1 MKKIILAAI
10 AAVSIICLTG
20 CESPEERD
28 HRLDVEEVE
37 YVEDGSESC
46 EESNSN
52 YGTLYA
58 NVYGECLELTSYR
71 TYAKNDSV
79 LLYLKEDY
87 WFRNDDGNRV
97 SCKEIVTSLNNVFI
111 FQKCEKKTEQ

>member
-1 MKKIILAAI
+1 MRKIILAVI
-10 AAVSIICLTG
+10 AAASIICLTG

-28 HRLDVEEVE
+28 HRLDVEEVG
-37 YVEDGSESC
+37 YSEP
-46 EESNSN
+46 ESNSEQN
-52 YGTLYA
+52 SGTLYA

-87 WFRNDDGNRV
+87 WFRDDDGNRV
-97 SCKEIVTSLNNVFI
+97 SCKEIVTSLNNVLI